1 MYQIYK
7 KLHVSEPMLL
17 AELNRWKTSASEP
30 RLVLELL
37 LITWKIGPG
46 FFNQSSSD
54 PEDAFIIHE
63 SDEFVDRLIG
73 DHPMSI
79 SRFSMNENLRTNFEI
94 IS

>member
-37 LITWKIGPG
+37 LIT
-46 FFNQSSSD
+46 
-54 PEDAFIIHE
+54 
-63 SDEFVDRLIG
+63 
-73 DHPMSI
+73 
-79 SRFSMNENLRTNFEI
+79 
-94 IS
+94 